1 MAVWDFGFSI
11 PRGGIEEAIVPQ
23 AEKNNSKGKSQKSKG
38 KNEEQSV
45 VAHSAS
51 AASHFWFLPFDF

>member
-23 AEKNNSKGKSQKSKG
+23 AEKNNSKGKNG
-38 KNEEQSV
+38 EQSV